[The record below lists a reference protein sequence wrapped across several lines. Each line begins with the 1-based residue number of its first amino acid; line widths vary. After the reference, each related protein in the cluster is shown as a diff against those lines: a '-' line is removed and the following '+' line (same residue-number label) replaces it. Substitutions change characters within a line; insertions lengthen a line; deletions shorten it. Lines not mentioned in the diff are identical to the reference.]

1 MFLQKSKLRNNTN
14 IEINPETRH
23 QSVFLSVYGK
33 RMSRM
38 EAGVLFRDSF
48 LQKLISGT
56 EPSIGGKVSFPWR
69 YIYFIVKG
77 KLTGTKN
84 TLVYAW

>member
-1 MFLQKSKLRNNTN
+1 
-14 IEINPETRH
+14 
-23 QSVFLSVYGK
+23 
-33 RMSRM
+33 MSRM

-56 EPSIGGKVSFPWR
+56 EPSIGGKVSFPWQ